1 MKRGQALL
9 LTAAA
14 VSALGSAAVV
24 HGLLTHA
31 FPSDARLARND
42 TVQILIAV
50 RNIAAGDSFEPAAA
64 TWQPWPSAS
73 VSPSMIALPAA
84 LEFTGAAASKY
95 FARAPILAG
104 EPIRRD
110 RLVRRGDAGLLA
122 ALLTPGMRAV
132 SLPLRDENGVAG
144 LIRANDRVDVI
155 VTRDR
160 RANGAA
166 RGPGGSETILRGVR
180 VLSADQPPE
189 ASARV
194 GGFTKGPHQK
204 TAALEVTPRQAEL
217 LAGARRMG
225 DIFLSLAALGDVT
238 PSDDGGKR
246 LTPSSLT
253 IIKFGVATKVAT
265 D

>member
-1 MKRGQALL
+1 
-9 LTAAA
+9 
-14 VSALGSAAVV
+14 
-24 HGLLTHA
+24 
-31 FPSDARLARND
+31 
-42 TVQILIAV
+42 
-50 RNIAAGDSFEPAAA
+50 
-64 TWQPWPSAS
+64 
-73 VSPSMIALPAA
+73 
-84 LEFTGAAASKY
+84 
-95 FARAPILAG
+95 
-104 EPIRRD
+104 
-110 RLVRRGDAGLLA
+110 
-122 ALLTPGMRAV
+122 
-132 SLPLRDENGVAG
+132 
-144 LIRANDRVDVI
+144 VDVI

-160 RANGAA
+160 RANGAV

-180 VLSADQPPE
+180 VLAADQPPE
-189 ASARV
+189 ASVRV

-217 LAGARRMG
+217 LAGARRTG